1 MENTS
6 PTTSRD
12 RGRGSRRL
20 WSPEEKRRIVEEAVR
35 PGASVAD
42 VARRHGLNANLV
54 FTWKRAAGAASAS
67 AANAASS
74 VAIARPDAAPSPG
87 GSPEF
92 MPIGIVAR
100 EQGGAPAE
108 IDDDLPLAVASGHAT
123 SNEDPAAKDSATI
136 TVTAPT
142 ISGMLS
148 GTSDCGLSAASVWRV
163 VGSFQVSLT
172 ARLDANGNVAVDS
185 LTGQYAWTSTLV
197 RTTPAS
203 QFFGR
208 ASTSPEARP
217 RLWWV
222 FRA

>member
-67 AANAASS
+67 TANATSS
-74 VAIARPDAAPSPG
+74 VAIARLDAAPSPG
-87 GSPEF
+87 SSPEF

-100 EQGGAPAE
+100 EHGGVPAE
-108 IDDDLPLAVASGHAT
+108 IDGDLPCAVASG
-123 SNEDPAAKDSATI
+123 
-136 TVTAPT
+136 
-142 ISGMLS
+142 LS
-148 GTSDCGLSAASVWRV
+148 
-163 VGSFQVSLT
+163 
-172 ARLDANGNVAVDS
+172 
-185 LTGQYAWTSTLV
+185 
-197 RTTPAS
+197 
-203 QFFGR
+203 GR
-208 ASTSPEARP
+208 ASMARP
-217 RLWWV
+217 GMDERPGVIEIDLTDGVRLRV
-222 FRA
+222 DAFVNERALRRVLAVLKAAS